1 MGMTLSSSELMSS
14 LISLASTS
22 RIIIIR
28 STLLFSV
35 VCCIVLHMTVT
46 RPVTELGLLGVSL
59 DTVETFLISLSL
71 LVAEDSMMR
80 VLLES

>member
-1 MGMTLSSSELMSS
+1 MTLSSSELMSS

-71 LVAEDSMMR
+71 LVAEDSIMMR

>member
-1 MGMTLSSSELMSS
+1 MTLSSSELMSS

-22 RIIIIR
+22 KIIIFR

-71 LVAEDSMMR
+71 LVAEDSMIR